1 MEKIKQAIYEA
12 LGAASMC
19 WSETPK
25 GTFDST
31 KANKIGEDLIQ
42 KLYPEL
48 PQKEEIFMDRLIKER
63 GELHDKFF
71 KLTSF
76 LDTGEQNVVSKIG
89 QTQFDYLLNQHN
101 SMANYLL
108 MLDLRIEDLNKD
120 QVKA

>member
-31 KANKIGEDLIQ
+31 KANEIGEDLIQ

-48 PQKEEIFMDRLIKER
+48 PQKEETFMDRLIKER
-63 GELHDKFF
+63 DELHDKLE
-71 KLTSF
+71 KLISF
-76 LDTGEQNVVSKIG
+76 LDTGEQNVVSTVG
-89 QTQFDYLLNQHN
+89 QTQFDYLLKQHSSMVDYLFILN
-101 SMANYLL
+101 S
-108 MLDLRIEDLNKD
+108 RIEDLNQD
-120 QVKA
+120 QVKS